1 MDIAGGAKDGG
12 KVGKWTGLALGV
24 GCGLLATMIIFAS
37 AGVALPGVA
46 IHALHSTALLTL
58 SQAAGISAIAMA
70 ACSAAGA
77 VGGWISGKII
87 GGLTGIFRQKQPDD
101 TPLSHPPKQRFKAP
115 NARNTGYEL
124 PEPLPIPDPTPRPL
138 QQIAQKRGGAGLG
151 I

>member
-12 KVGKWTGLALGV
+12 KVGKWAGLALGV
-24 GCGLLATMIIFAS
+24 CCGLLATAVIFAS
-37 AGVALPGVA
+37 AGLALPGVA

-77 VGGWISGKII
+77 VGGWLNGKII

-101 TPLSHPPKQRFKAP
+101 TPLSPPKQRGKAL

-124 PEPLPIPDPTPRPL
+124 PEPLPMPDHTPRPL
-138 QQIAQKRGGAGLG
+138 RQVAKTRGVASLG